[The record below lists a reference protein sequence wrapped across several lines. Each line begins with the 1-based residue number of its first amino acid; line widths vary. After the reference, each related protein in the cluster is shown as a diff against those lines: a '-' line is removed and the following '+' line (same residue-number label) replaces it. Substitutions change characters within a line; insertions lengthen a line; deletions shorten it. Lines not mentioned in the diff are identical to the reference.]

1 MSVKCYEEIKTG
13 QGKVEGLKQYA
24 WFQWLRRLLTG
35 HRGHHQASGPRTW
48 TVPDGEKHQETKL
61 WEYQVP
67 ERWGNK
73 CKNSERGSNLRH
85 SGTER
90 QSMWLE
96 LNEWT
101 VGCVKAQDVCR
112 NWWRRIEQATQGGDF
127 ILRAI
132 GRSQRVL
139 SMGMC
144 NPAWKITLSATER
157 GDKGVREGGESI
169 RKLLLRPR

>member
-13 QGKVEGLKQYA
+13 QGKVEGLKKSA

-35 HRGHHQASGPRTW
+35 RRGHRQASGPWTW
-48 TVPDGEKHQETKL
+48 MVRSIRRQNYEDIRFQKDG
-61 WEYQVP
+61 
-67 ERWGNK
+67 GNK

-90 QSMWLE
+90 QPVWLE

-112 NWWRRIEQATQGGDF
+112 NWWRRIKQTTQEGDF

-144 NPAWKITLSATER
+144 NPAWKVTLSATAR
-157 GDKGVREGGESI
+157 GDKGVREAGELI

>member
-1 MSVKCYEEIKTG
+1 MLWINQNRTRGGWGTEKICLSPVTEK
-13 QGKVEGLKQYA
+13 A
-24 WFQWLRRLLTG
+24 A
-35 HRGHHQASGPRTW
+35 HRPQRAPPSKWPMNLN
-48 TVPDGEKHQETKL
+48 GEKHQETKL
-61 WEYQVP
+61 WGHQVP

-90 QSMWLE
+90 QPVWLE

-112 NWWRRIEQATQGGDF
+112 NWWHRIKQTTQEGDF
-127 ILRAI
+127 ILRAM
-132 GRSQRVL
+132 GRGQRVL

-144 NPAWKITLSATER
+144 NPAWKVTLSATAR
-157 GDKGVREGGESI
+157 GDKGVREGGELI